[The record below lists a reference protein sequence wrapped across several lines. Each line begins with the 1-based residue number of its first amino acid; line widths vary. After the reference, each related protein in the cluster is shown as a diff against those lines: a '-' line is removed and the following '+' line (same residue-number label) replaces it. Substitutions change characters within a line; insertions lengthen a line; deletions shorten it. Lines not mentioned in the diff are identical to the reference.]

1 MNIDHWWVYQQ
12 DMVECK
18 GGGRRFVMGGK
29 TTGCLGDES
38 PPAVGDESPPAGS
51 RGRAPVGGQGAS
63 SPEAE
68 EFTSKLYAFFGSISH
83 IFTYICFFRACRH
96 HSTKSAKWGAF
107 DTVCPLVCKWGAT
120 DPSAP
125 SSAAYGG
132 CGRERL
138 LWTPCSSFAAALVSL
153 RSLIVR
159 VWCT

>member
-1 MNIDHWWVYQQ
+1 MHVNINVQHS
-12 DMVECK
+12 CK
-18 GGGRRFVMGGK
+18 ILQNEHRPLMSLSARYGRVQRRWKKVWDGGK

-132 CGRERL
+132 YGRERL
-138 LWTPCSSFAAALVSL
+138 L
-153 RSLIVR
+153 
-159 VWCT
+159 